1 MPRVSECSQTK
12 SVDLARSPFLFS
24 KSQNK
29 FVYEGCG
36 NAVMMGDHG
45 KVITGCSTTCRNDS
59 TVNDNNKC
67 VGINCCQT
75 EIPGYLKS
83 YSMNVSS
90 LVSQGRDKAC
100 GSAFL
105 VDKNSYVKGR
115 FSDNTFMPV
124 SLLWTLGD
132 LDYDK
137 VRCCDNN
144 GLKVEVDLG
153 NGTSVDTWKC
163 YYYKSHTGN
172 PYLFTGC
179 YGNGSFSSRRHP
191 LLVLNT
197 DSEECKRMI
206 IEDLRPTHVIRS
218 YLGAILGA
226 GISTLLAFLATI
238 IYGSYKLEKATD
250 NFNENRI
257 LGRGGQGTVYKGML
271 VDGRIVAVKKSK
283 IADESQI
290 EQFIINHRNVVRLLG
305 CCLETE
311 VPLLVSEFISNGTV
325 YDRIHNETE
334 EFPFSLNMRL
344 KVASEVAGALAYLHS
359 ATSIPIYHRD
369 IKTMINTEPKYPIL
383 EHQEYFRSSQFTEK
397 SDVFSFGVVLL
408 ELITGEKA
416 VSLTSCGEHRSL
428 SMEFMLAMEEG
439 SFMCIFDE
447 MVIKGNRD
455 ELLLVANLAM
465 RCLNPI
471 GKYRPTMREVATEL
485 ENIRAS
491 HIPSLV

>member
-137 VRCCDNN
+137 VSCCDNN

-179 YGNGSFSSRRHP
+179 YD
-191 LLVLNT
+191 T
-197 DSEECKRMI
+197 DSEECERCEDNGGYCDYESIYDVDGLFNRWNITCKEYMI

-226 GISTLLAFLATI
+226 GISTVLAFLATI
-238 IYGSYKLEKATD
+238 IYGSYKVNTKTKTKRRRESVFKRANGELLLKQQKKADPSLVHKTILFTSRELEKATD

-257 LGRGGQGTVYKGML
+257 L
-271 VDGRIVAVKKSK
+271 
-283 IADESQI
+283 
-290 EQFIINHRNVVRLLG
+290 
-305 CCLETE
+305 
-311 VPLLVSEFISNGTV
+311 
-325 YDRIHNETE
+325 
-334 EFPFSLNMRL
+334 
-344 KVASEVAGALAYLHS
+344 
-359 ATSIPIYHRD
+359 
-369 IKTMINTEPKYPIL
+369 
-383 EHQEYFRSSQFTEK
+383 
-397 SDVFSFGVVLL
+397 
-408 ELITGEKA
+408 
-416 VSLTSCGEHRSL
+416 
-428 SMEFMLAMEEG
+428 
-439 SFMCIFDE
+439 
-447 MVIKGNRD
+447 
-455 ELLLVANLAM
+455 
-465 RCLNPI
+465 
-471 GKYRPTMREVATEL
+471 
-485 ENIRAS
+485 
-491 HIPSLV
+491 